1 VTRNSR
7 LQAIHDCESVVHDV
21 LGSSNGAAKVLP
33 V

>member
-1 VTRNSR
+1 MR
-7 LQAIHDCESVVHDV
+7 LRRGRDGEFVVHDV